1 MESECLNTVFSL
13 HSTLYTLHCCAAE
26 RAALAKV
33 ITIANQKGGVGKTTT
48 AVNLAASL
56 AAAEKSTLVVDMD
69 PQANSTSGFGID
81 QDTIETS
88 IYQVMVARKPL
99 EQVVLSTNMEFLDI
113 APSHVDLIGAELELV
128 SAISRE
134 TILRRA
140 LEKAKDPYDF
150 ILIDCP
156 PSLGL
161 LTLNAL
167 AAADTVLVPLQCE
180 YYALEGLSKL
190 LGTIKLVRGALNP
203 SIELE
208 GILLTMFDPR
218 NNLSHQVAR
227 EARNF
232 FPGRVFRTTIPR
244 NVKLSEA
251 PSYGKPAILYD
262 ISSIGAQSYLALA
275 KEMLNGDRT

>member
-1 MESECLNTVFSL
+1 M
-13 HSTLYTLHCCAAE
+13 
-26 RAALAKV
+26 AKI

-48 AVNLAASL
+48 TVNLAASL
-56 AAAEKSTLVVDMD
+56 AAAEKHTLVVDMD
-69 PQANSTSGFGID
+69 PQANATSGFGLN
-81 QDTIETS
+81 QEELKST
-88 IYQVMVARKPL
+88 IYQVMVSSKPL
-99 EQVVLSTNMEFLDI
+99 DQIIQKTNMDFLDI

-134 TILRRA
+134 TILGRA
-140 LEKAKDPYDF
+140 LERAKGLYDF

-167 AAADTVLVPLQCE
+167 TAADSVLVPLQCE
-180 YYALEGLSKL
+180 YYALEGLSRL
-190 LGTIKLVRGALNP
+190 LGTIKLVKGALNP

-218 NNLSHQVAR
+218 NNLSHQVAK
-227 EARNF
+227 EAHNY
-232 FPGRVFRTTIPR
+232 FPGKVFHTIIPR

-251 PSYGKPAILYD
+251 PSHGKPAILYD
-262 ISSIGAQSYLALA
+262 ITSLGAQSYLTLA
-275 KEMLNGDRT
+275 QEMLNGKKV